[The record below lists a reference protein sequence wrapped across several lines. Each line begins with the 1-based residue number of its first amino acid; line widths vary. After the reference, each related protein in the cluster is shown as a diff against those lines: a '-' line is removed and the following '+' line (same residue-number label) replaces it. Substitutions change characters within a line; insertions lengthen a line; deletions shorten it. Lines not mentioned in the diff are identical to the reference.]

1 MSIRRTRLIPGR
13 SSTGYNGDD
22 RVAGRTMKRM
32 IVVFSAAGLLIP
44 LMLIVGLRVELYINP
59 DRIPR
64 SLLLG
69 RYLWPSS
76 FWLLATNL
84 PGDKSGSGDIAI
96 WVSSILANIVL
107 YALIGVLFGSLR
119 NLMLRNA

>member
-1 MSIRRTRLIPGR
+1 
-13 SSTGYNGDD
+13 
-22 RVAGRTMKRM
+22 MKRTIM
-32 IVVFSAAGLLIP
+32 VFSGAGLLIP
-44 LMLIVGLRVELYINP
+44 LMLIVGLRIELYFSP

-84 PGDKSGSGDIAI
+84 PGDKSGSGDIVI
-96 WVSSILANIVL
+96 WVLSILANIVL